1 MSFVEGDRGTGGRE
15 PGRTGSGR
23 GLEAGEQGQEVGSI

>member
-1 MSFVEGDRGTGGRE
+1 MSFVEGDRGGRE
-15 PGRTGSGR
+15 PGRTRSGR